1 MASSLEKSLRNLAEV
16 VTGKRPGV
24 MNAERVIQFIADNYS
39 ASSAAKG
46 DDGVG
51 IRSISGN
58 IDANNKLTLTV
69 TLTDNRKQVI
79 SGVITTESK

>member
-1 MASSLEKSLRNLAEV
+1 MASSIEKALRNLAYA

-24 MNAERVIQFIADNYS
+24 MNTERVIQFIADNYS
-39 ASSAAKG
+39 SSESSKG

-58 IDANNKLTLTV
+58 IDDDNKLTLTF
-69 TLTDNRKQVI
+69 TLTDNRKQVV
-79 SGVITTESK
+79 SGVINTKSK